1 MLPLPAT
8 TKHLIYFEVLMKIL
22 KSAFVL
28 ILSFT
33 FLNAYAA
40 KVETDLEK
48 ISYTLGVV
56 FGENIN
62 RQGLELDRPA
72 FLQAIDDVLSSSEL
86 KISKDDMQVIMQEFQ
101 KAEQSRQSNQA
112 TTNKA
117 NGEKYLAENKSKE
130 GFTETASGLQYKVIT
145 AGTGE
150 KPSSSSKVL
159 VHYRGT
165 LIDGTEFDSS
175 YARGEPVELGVNQVI
190 KGWQETLPLMAAG
203 SKWQIV
209 VPSDLAYGQRGA
221 GGAIGPNST
230 LLFDIELIEIKK

>member
-1 MLPLPAT
+1 
-8 TKHLIYFEVLMKIL
+8 MKIF

-33 FLNAYAA
+33 FLNVHAA

-48 ISYTLGVV
+48 VSYALGVV
-56 FGENIN
+56 FGQNVT
-62 RQGLELDRPA
+62 RQGMELDTPA
-72 FLQAIDDVLSSSEL
+72 FLQAIEDVLTSTDL
-86 KISKDDMQVIMQEFQ
+86 KLSNDEMQSIMQKFQ
-101 KAEQSRQSNQA
+101 QQEQEKQNGQA
-112 TTNKA
+112 INNKT
-117 NGEKYLAENKSKE
+117 NGEKYLAANKKKE
-130 GFTETASGLQYKVIT
+130 GVTVTASGLQYKVIK

-150 KPSSSSKVL
+150 KPTTSSQVL

-175 YARGEPVELGVNQVI
+175 YARGEPVELGVGQVI
-190 KGWQETLPLMAAG
+190 KGWQETLPLMTAG

-221 GGAIGPNST
+221 GGTIGPNAT
-230 LLFDIELIEIKK
+230 LLFDIELLEIK

>member
-1 MLPLPAT
+1 
-8 TKHLIYFEVLMKIL
+8 MKIF

-56 FGENIN
+56 FGENVN
-62 RQGLELDRPA
+62 RQGMELDTPA
-72 FLQAIDDVLSSSEL
+72 FLQAIEDVLTSSEL

-101 KAEQSRQSNQA
+101 KEEQDRKNNQA
-112 TTNKA
+112 STNKT
-117 NGEKYLAENKSKE
+117 NGEKFLAENKTKE
-130 GFTETASGLQYKVIT
+130 GVSETASGLQYKVIT
-145 AGTGE
+145 AGTGK

-165 LIDGTEFDSS
+165 LIDGSEFDSS
-175 YARGEPVELGVNQVI
+175 YARGEPVELAANQVI
-190 KGWQETLPLMAAG
+190 KGWQETLPLMTTG

-221 GGAIGPNST
+221 GGAIGPNAT
-230 LLFDIELIEIKK
+230 LLFDIELIEIIK

>member
-1 MLPLPAT
+1 
-8 TKHLIYFEVLMKIL
+8 MKIF

-33 FLNAYAA
+33 FLNVYAA

-56 FGENIN
+56 FGENVN
-62 RQGLELDRPA
+62 RQGMELDTPA
-72 FLQAIDDVLSSSEL
+72 FLQAIEDVLSSSEL

-101 KAEQSRQSNQA
+101 KAEQERQNNQA
-112 TTNKA
+112 GNNKT
-117 NGEKYLAENKSKE
+117 NGEKYLADNKTKE
-130 GFTETASGLQYKVIT
+130 GVTETASGLQYKVIT
-145 AGTGE
+145 AGTGK
-150 KPSSSSKVL
+150 KPSSSNKVL

-175 YARGEPVELGVNQVI
+175 YARGEPVELGVGQVI
-190 KGWQETLPLMAAG
+190 KGWQETLPLMAVG

-209 VPSDLAYGQRGA
+209 VPSELGYGARGA
-221 GGAIGPNST
+221 GGAIGPNAT
-230 LLFDIELIEIKK
+230 LLFDIELIEIK

>member
-1 MLPLPAT
+1 
-8 TKHLIYFEVLMKIL
+8 MKIF

-56 FGENIN
+56 FGENVN
-62 RQGLELDRPA
+62 RQGMELDTPA
-72 FLQAIDDVLSSSEL
+72 FLQAIEDVLSNSEL
-86 KISKDDMQVIMQEFQ
+86 KLSKDDMKVIMQEFQ
-101 KAEQSRQSNQA
+101 KAEQNRQSNQA
-112 TTNKA
+112 STNKV
-117 NGEKYLAENKSKE
+117 NGEKYLAENKTKE
-130 GFTETASGLQYKVIT
+130 GVIETASGLQYKVIT
-145 AGTGE
+145 AGTGK
-150 KPSSSSKVL
+150 KPSSNSKVL

-175 YARGEPVELGVNQVI
+175 YARGEPVELGVGQVI
-190 KGWQETLPLMAAG
+190 KGWQETLPLMTAG

-230 LLFDIELIEIKK
+230 LLFDIELLEIK

>member
-1 MLPLPAT
+1 
-8 TKHLIYFEVLMKIL
+8 MKIF

-33 FLNAYAA
+33 FLNVHAA

-56 FGENIN
+56 FGENVN
-62 RQGLELDRPA
+62 RQGMELDTPA
-72 FLQAIDDVLSSSEL
+72 FLQAIEDVLSSSEL
-86 KISKDDMQVIMQEFQ
+86 KISKDDMQVIMQKFQ
-101 KAEQSRQSNQA
+101 KAEQDRQKNQS
-112 TTNKA
+112 TTNKV
-117 NGEKYLAENKSKE
+117 NGEKYLAENKTKE
-130 GFTETASGLQYKVIT
+130 GVTETASGLQYKVIT
-145 AGTGE
+145 AGTGK

-175 YARGEPVELGVNQVI
+175 YARGEPVELGVGQVI

-209 VPSDLAYGQRGA
+209 VPSELGYGARGA
-221 GGAIGPNST
+221 GGAIGPNAT
-230 LLFDIELIEIKK
+230 LLFDIELIEIK

>member
-1 MLPLPAT
+1 MLPLRT
-8 TKHLIYFEVLMKIL
+8 TKKYLIYTEVLMKIF

-33 FLNAYAA
+33 FLNVHAA

-56 FGENIN
+56 FGENVN
-62 RQGLELDRPA
+62 RQGMELDTPA
-72 FLQAIDDVLSSSEL
+72 FLQAIEDVLSSSEL
-86 KISKDDMQVIMQEFQ
+86 KISKDDMQVIMQKFQ
-101 KAEQSRQSNQA
+101 KAEQDRQKNQS
-112 TTNKA
+112 TTNKV
-117 NGEKYLAENKSKE
+117 NGEKYLAENKTKE
-130 GFTETASGLQYKVIT
+130 GVTETASGLQYKVIT
-145 AGTGE
+145 AGTGK

-175 YARGEPVELGVNQVI
+175 YARGEPVELGVGQVI

-209 VPSDLAYGQRGA
+209 VPSELGYGARGA
-221 GGAIGPNST
+221 GGAIGPNAT
-230 LLFDIELIEIKK
+230 LLFDIELIEIK

>member
-1 MLPLPAT
+1 
-8 TKHLIYFEVLMKIL
+8 MKIF

-56 FGENIN
+56 FGENVN
-62 RQGLELDRPA
+62 RQGMELDTPA
-72 FLQAIDDVLSSSEL
+72 FLQAIEDVLTSSEL

-101 KAEQSRQSNQA
+101 KEEQDRKNNQA
-112 TTNKA
+112 STNKA
-117 NGEKYLAENKSKE
+117 NGEKFLAENKTKE
-130 GFTETASGLQYKVIT
+130 GVTETASGLQYKVIT
-145 AGTGE
+145 AGTGK

-165 LIDGTEFDSS
+165 LIDGSEFDSS
-175 YARGEPVELGVNQVI
+175 YARGEPVELAANQVI
-190 KGWQETLPLMAAG
+190 KGWQETLPLMTTG

-221 GGAIGPNST
+221 GGAIGPNAT
-230 LLFDIELIEIKK
+230 LLFDIELIEIIK

>member
-1 MLPLPAT
+1 
-8 TKHLIYFEVLMKIL
+8 MKIF

-33 FLNAYAA
+33 FFNAHAA

-56 FGENIN
+56 FGENVN
-62 RQGLELDRPA
+62 RQGMELDRPA
-72 FLQAIDDVLSSSEL
+72 FLQAIEDVLSNAEL
-86 KISKDDMQVIMQEFQ
+86 KLNKDDMQVIMQEFQ
-101 KAEQSRQSNQA
+101 KAEQDRQNNQA
-112 TTNKA
+112 STNKA
-117 NGEKYLAENKSKE
+117 NGEKYLAENKTKE
-130 GFTETASGLQYKVIT
+130 GFTETVSGLQYKVIT
-145 AGTGE
+145 AGKGE

-175 YARGEPVELGVNQVI
+175 YARGEPVELAANQVI
-190 KGWQETLPLMAAG
+190 KGWQETLPMMNTG

-209 VPSDLAYGQRGA
+209 VPSDLAYGPRGA
-221 GGAIGPNST
+221 GGAIGPNTT
-230 LLFDIELIEIKK
+230 LLFDIELIKIIK

>member
-1 MLPLPAT
+1 
-8 TKHLIYFEVLMKIL
+8 MKIF

-33 FLNAYAA
+33 FLNVYAA

-56 FGENIN
+56 FGENVN
-62 RQGLELDRPA
+62 RQGMELDTPA
-72 FLQAIDDVLSSSEL
+72 FLQAIEDVLSSSEL

-101 KAEQSRQSNQA
+101 KSEQDRQNSQA
-112 TTNKA
+112 GNNKT
-117 NGEKYLAENKSKE
+117 NGEKYLVDNKTKE
-130 GFTETASGLQYKVIT
+130 GVTETASGLQYKVIT
-145 AGTGE
+145 AGTGK
-150 KPSSSSKVL
+150 KPSSSNKVL

-175 YARGEPVELGVNQVI
+175 YARGEPVELGVSQVI
-190 KGWQETLPLMAAG
+190 KGWQETLPLMAVG

-209 VPSDLAYGQRGA
+209 VPSELGYGARGA
-221 GGAIGPNST
+221 GGAIGPNAT
-230 LLFDIELIEIKK
+230 LLFDIELIEIK